1 MREVNADDPTDSG
14 FWNQY
19 KDLECDEDCT
29 DYLKAALLD
38 DPAYFADALHDV
50 AVARLINNLAATTGV
65 DRLKL
70 CSYFAGDEPL
80 DPASI
85 ARIAE
90 TMLATQSD
98 NAPVLA
104 SAT

>member
-1 MREVNADDPTDSG
+1 MREVEADDLTDCG

-19 KDLECDEDCT
+19 KELECDEDCT

-38 DPAYFADALHDV
+38 DPAYFPDALRDV

-80 DPASI
+80 DPASF

-90 TMLATQSD
+90 TMSVPVSERELAH
-98 NAPVLA
+98 A
-104 SAT
+104 